1 MRLYY
6 VTKHKLKTARW
17 RARRLGASLRWG
29 ATELNASPIVLGNAM
44 PKSGSHLIIQ
54 VLQGLPRVGAFV
66 NPGFPPVNRGEDNS
80 KQPDNAVLQAIRK
93 MRPGDIG
100 YGYISAS
107 KPFVSALTQPKR
119 ATIFVSRDPRDM
131 IISHIFYATEMH
143 QEHWMHSY
151 YTETLHTMEERI
163 NAAILGV
170 DVPGSELTSIHRRYE
185 GYLGW
190 LERPEVLCLRF
201 EDLILNRQDALAR
214 ILDYLET
221 RGYRPR
227 LTRQQ
232 AIATLEAAVA
242 PTKSGTFR
250 KGKPGN
256 WREHFTD
263 ANKTLFKENA
273 GDILLRLGYESGN
286 DW

>member
-151 YTETLHTMEERI
+151 YTETLHTTEERI

-221 RGYRPR
+221 RGYQPR
-227 LTRQQ
+227 LPRQQ
-232 AIATLEAAVA
+232 AIATLEATIA

-256 WREHFTD
+256 WQEHFTD